1 MTSRRKLLFGALQLV
16 LLGAALWFLVDT
28 AREHWGS
35 VRDFELRPRVGPLLA
50 GSLITMLTY
59 VYVVIAWRY
68 CLSWWGASLRMLSA
82 LRIYFVS
89 NLARFIPGTV
99 WQFVGLGAMAVEEG
113 ISPLAAT
120 GAVLLQQMVLLATG
134 LAVALAGAPELMG
147 GWARD
152 VPRGAMVAS
161 VLGAVV
167 FFALAVPSIVPSVGR
182 LLERVMRRP
191 LTWPRP
197 RVSAFAGYVLA
208 LVVPWLAYG
217 VGFWLFAVAFLGDA
231 APSLGVAL
239 TAYTAS
245 YVAGLIAV
253 FAPGGIIVREAALVG
268 ALAPMLGAQNAL
280 FLAIGSRLW
289 LLFLEVITAMGALVV
304 YRFVRHAP
312 AIPPRA
318 GG

>member
-1 MTSRRKLLFGALQLV
+1 M
-16 LLGAALWFLVDT
+16 DT

-35 VRDFELRPRVGPLLA
+35 VRDFELRPRVGPLVA

-68 CLSWWGASLRMLSA
+68 CLSWWGASLRVLSA

-120 GAVLLQQMVLLATG
+120 GAVLLQQLVLLTTG
-134 LAVALAGAPELMG
+134 LAVALAGAPELVG
-147 GWARD
+147 GWTRE
-152 VPRGAMVAS
+152 VPRAGMIVS

-167 FFALAVPSIVPSVGR
+167 FFALVIPSLLPTVGR
-182 LLERVMRRP
+182 VLDRALRREIS
-191 LTWPRP
+191 WPRP
-197 RVSAFAGYVLA
+197 PVSAFAGYVLA

-217 VGFWLFAVAFLGDA
+217 VAFWLFAVAFLGDA

-289 LLFLEVITAMGALVV
+289 LLVLEVITAVGALLV
-304 YRFVRHAP
+304 YRVAKRAP
-312 AIPPRA
+312 AIPPRTN
-318 GG
+318 G